1 MSESCLTV
9 ATQTCNKDRMALSS
23 LIHAMAENES
33 YAIARFIAKD
43 LKDPRLLLL
52 APVIEPDVEGLVDV
66 ELPFQEDIRSYRFPP
81 LDRVITFSGAVVSK
95 HRNLP
100 TDDLT
105 KSMDAY
111 VDSMDLSKFGVD
123 DEGYLFSQIYVI
135 FH

>member
-1 MSESCLTV
+1 MSESCFTI
-9 ATQTCNKDRMALSS
+9 ATQTSDKDRMALSS

-33 YAIARFIAKD
+33 YAIARFVAKD

-52 APVIEPDVEGLVDV
+52 APSIEPDVEGLIDV
-66 ELPFQEDIRSYRFPP
+66 ELPFQEDIRAYRFPP
-81 LDRVITFSGAVVSK
+81 LDHVVTVSGALLSK

-111 VDSMDLSKFGVD
+111 VDSMDLSEFGRD
-123 DEGYLFSQIYVI
+123 EEGYASIFSS
-135 FH
+135 